1 MSEARGQ
8 FTFYR
13 SFWEAVQKLPKK
25 DRLPVLEAI
34 IIYALDGDEVSG
46 LSMTQDAFFSLCKPT
61 LDASRKKAANG
72 KQGGKSPK
80 QSESKTEANGK
91 QTGTKDKRGETASEK
106 EKENEIEKEKEIEK
120 EYEEEKE
127 KEIKS
132 LPVLVPE
139 VKAEDV
145 FSFYLDKFNAAPSP
159 LSLDKLKGYCQ
170 SLSPAVVLHAL
181 HIACDDKKFTFSYV
195 EAILQRYS
203 REGLNTL
210 VLVQEAEQQRASKK
224 AQEAAQPER
233 HKATKIFG
241 GTGGI
246 KIPSLEELDALVA
259 RI

>member
-1 MSEARGQ
+1 MQANRKQ
-8 FTFYR
+8 
-13 SFWEAVQKLPKK
+13 
-25 DRLPVLEAI
+25 
-34 IIYALDGDEVSG
+34 VS
-46 LSMTQDAFFSLCKPT
+46 K
-61 LDASRKKAANG
+61 
-72 KQGGKSPK
+72 
-80 QSESKTEANGK
+80 
-91 QTGTKDKRGETASEK
+91 
-106 EKENEIEKEKEIEK
+106 KENEIENEIEN

-132 LPVLVPE
+132 LPVLAPE

-181 HIACDDKKFTFSYV
+181 HIACDDKKFSFSYI

-210 VLVQEAEQQRASKK
+210 ALVQEAEQQRASKK

-233 HKATKIFG
+233 HKSARIFG
-241 GTGGI
+241 GTGGF
-246 KIPSLEELDALVA
+246 KALTDKEFDELLA